1 MGSIALG
8 VAGSLRPYDFD
19 VRRGYEGIADE
30 YDAFVNPSSPYF
42 KSASDALLRLL
53 GPGSGSCLDL
63 GCGGGHFSSIPTEMG
78 WNLVGIDASADQLRV
93 ARGRH
98 PTTRLVLTNAAR
110 LPFASDVFDAVVSTF
125 THTDFDDFAG
135 AVGESRRVLRQ
146 GGRFVYIGNHPC
158 FVGPTQE
165 HRGSGVPRLYP
176 GYRRAGR
183 WLASEA
189 LGTTPGGWRARVG
202 SFVHLPLA
210 DFLTCFGGFTI
221 ETVEEIADGFEYPK
235 TIALTFSKP

>member
-1 MGSIALG
+1 M
-8 VAGSLRPYDFD
+8 
-19 VRRGYEGIADE
+19 RRGYDGIADE

-42 KSASDALLRLL
+42 KSASHALRRLL
-53 GPGSGSCLDL
+53 GPGTGSCLDL
-63 GCGGGHFSSIPTEMG
+63 GCGGGHFSSIPIELG

-93 ARGRH
+93 ARSRH

-135 AVGESRRVLRQ
+135 AVGESRRVLKH

-165 HRGSGVPRLYP
+165 HRESGVPRLHP

-183 WLASEA
+183 WQASEA
-189 LGTTPGGWRARVG
+189 PGSTPGGWRARVG

-210 DFLTCFGGFTI
+210 DFLTCFAGFTI
-221 ETVEEIADGFEYPK
+221 RTVEEFVDGFEYPK
-235 TIALTFSKP
+235 TIALTFRKP